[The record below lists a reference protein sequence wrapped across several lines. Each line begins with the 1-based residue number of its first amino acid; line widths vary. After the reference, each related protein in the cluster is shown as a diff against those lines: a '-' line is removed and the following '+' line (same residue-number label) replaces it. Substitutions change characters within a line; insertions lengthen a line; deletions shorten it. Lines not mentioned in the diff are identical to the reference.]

1 MIKLKDILFGSITQA
16 QLKFPLPEAFADTY
30 EKNKWI
36 QLPKDVVKTYADEII
51 DIIVSAYTAKGGNF
65 EFKNAD
71 DIKKSELDFW
81 IANDIDVDP
90 EIDAIIGGKTTPAG
104 IKMTVFGQD
113 GSSAAKKVGMI
124 KMIDYMKK
132 RGFYAEVDIDL
143 AAKLGVDYI
152 KDEALIRK
160 VLNKDIKMNV
170 DGSYSRKLTDGP
182 VKTKVLIGIPKV

>member
-1 MIKLKDILFGSITQA
+1 MIKLKSL
-16 QLKFPLPEAFADTY
+16 LPEAFADTY

-51 DIIVSAYTAKGGNF
+51 DLIVNAYTAKGGNF

-81 IANDIDVDP
+81 VANDIDTDP
-90 EIDAIIGGKTTPAG
+90 EMDAVIGGKNTPAG
-104 IKMTVFGQD
+104 TKMTVFGQD
-113 GSSAAKKVGMI
+113 GSSAAKKIGMI
-124 KMIDYMKK
+124 KMTDYMKK

-160 VLNKDIKMNV
+160 VLNKDIKMNA
-170 DGSYSRKLTDGP
+170 DGSYDRKLTDGP
-182 VKTKVLIGIPKV
+182 VKTKVLIGIPKA

>member
-1 MIKLKDILFGSITQA
+1 MIKLKSL
-16 QLKFPLPEAFADTY
+16 LPEAFADTY

-36 QLPKDVVKTYADEII
+36 QLPKDVVKTYADEMI
-51 DIIVSAYTAKGGNF
+51 DLIVSAYTAKGGNF

-71 DIKKSELDFW
+71 DIKKSDLDFW
-81 IANDIDVDP
+81 IANDIDADP
-90 EIDAIIGGKTTPAG
+90 EMDAVIGGKRTPAG
-104 IKMTVFGQD
+104 TKMTVFGQD
-113 GSSAAKKVGMI
+113 GSSAAKRVGMT
-124 KMIDYMKK
+124 KMTDYMKE

-160 VLNKDIKMNV
+160 VLNKDIKMNA
-170 DGSYSRKLTDGP
+170 DGSYNRKLTDGP